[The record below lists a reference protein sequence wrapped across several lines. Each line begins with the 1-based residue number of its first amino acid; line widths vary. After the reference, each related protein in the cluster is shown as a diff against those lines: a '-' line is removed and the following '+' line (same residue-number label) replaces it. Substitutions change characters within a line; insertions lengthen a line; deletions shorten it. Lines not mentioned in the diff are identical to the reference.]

1 MAVEAMSQLSHA
13 LNILEDKPLPE
24 RPCYRV
30 RNATFSKALVLEEGR
45 EHIVMLALG
54 ARTGS
59 KDSWHEFKIH
69 SLMNGSWVEHS
80 RGLVRV
86 EQDPQIREF
95 AKFSNFHRIS
105 NKGTVAPEDA
115 LAPLVHSAPGEL
127 WYKVIRPRKISLSS
141 YSHQVLGNGRRR
153 VCIRSSFSKA
163 SGSRVTFRNSKQSFN
178 RVLDRAPIYIRAVK
192 LPDAPYM
199 C

>member
-1 MAVEAMSQLSHA
+1 MAIEAMSQLSHA
-13 LNILEDKPLPE
+13 LHTLEHKPLPE

-45 EHIVMLALG
+45 EHNVMIALG

-86 EQDPQIREF
+86 EQDPQIRGF
-95 AKFSNFHRIS
+95 AQF
-105 NKGTVAPEDA
+105 
-115 LAPLVHSAPGEL
+115 
-127 WYKVIRPRKISLSS
+127 
-141 YSHQVLGNGRRR
+141 
-153 VCIRSSFSKA
+153 
-163 SGSRVTFRNSKQSFN
+163 
-178 RVLDRAPIYIRAVK
+178 
-192 LPDAPYM
+192 
-199 C
+199 